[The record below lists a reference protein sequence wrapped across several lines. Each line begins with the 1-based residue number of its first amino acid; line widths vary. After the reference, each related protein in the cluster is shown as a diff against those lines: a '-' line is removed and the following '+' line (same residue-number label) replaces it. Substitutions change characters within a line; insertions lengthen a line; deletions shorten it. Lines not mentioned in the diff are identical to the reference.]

1 MIVVIAQR
9 NPLKLING
17 DELLRRIQGLP
28 EGGHSQLLATATK
41 GDYTTPTCPRCGVK
55 MVRRVAR
62 SGTSPGSEF
71 WGCPMYPRFK
81 GVLKMAKGTSS

>member
-28 EGGHSQLLATATK
+28 EGARSQLLDAATK

-62 SGTSPGSEF
+62 SGTNPGSEF
-71 WGCPMYPRFK
+71 WGCPTYPRCN
-81 GVLKMAKGTSS
+81 GVLKMAKGAGS